1 MLKRVLF
8 LNVVNAINRIRRS
21 SRQETAPRRRVGA
34 SARRK
39 HGRSCAAR
47 SSSSEPTSG
56 DRNARA
62 HPRRAATC
70 RGSAPAAGRRGF
82 AAPHNPRG
90 SAAPT
95 PHARCPD
102 AHPMR
107 EAHTAAHIS
116 PATRQMQL
124 HGGSLWGKGRAEWR
138 PWERTSDGRSDH
150 STAGR
155 RARREDE
162 RAAHTD
168 ARWRTAGWV

>member
-1 MLKRVLF
+1 MSD
-8 LNVVNAINRIRRS
+8 A
-21 SRQETAPRRRVGA
+21 EA
-34 SARRK
+34 
-39 HGRSCAAR
+39 
-47 SSSSEPTSG
+47 
-56 DRNARA
+56 
-62 HPRRAATC
+62 
-70 RGSAPAAGRRGF
+70 
-82 AAPHNPRG
+82 
-90 SAAPT
+90 
-95 PHARCPD
+95 PHARSTD